1 MRYLTLLTSVLISCY
16 TYGFTISIAQAPD
29 PCGNGTGSLWA
40 TPQGGVSPYTYAW
53 SNGATTNMQYDL
65 VGGTYTVVVTDA
77 TGETATETTMLESPP
92 DLNIEPH
99 LDPWWADC
107 HGDCDGKLGFH
118 LGYTNGLPPFTYS
131 YTPTGGSTTNGIW
144 DFNYSGINITG
155 LCEGQEIFITA
166 TDANGCSDS
175 TTFVFEPA
183 PDYGAPPFTVTDACA
198 GYDNG
203 MLDIDV
209 SNWGW
214 GDYLE
219 TWIFGPDSPDSLT
232 GGLIDTYSDLAPG
245 NYTFRFT
252 SSGYGCADESSFTV
266 NAQANCGAVLGTAFL
281 DLDGDCL
288 NGSSD
293 PVLAYKPIV
302 IQPGNLVR
310 LTNALGEFNVPLDY
324 GSYTLELSDPNFF
337 QICPANSPYPFDL
350 TAVDPAHTVL
360 LADSIIGGLDLSVH
374 FTNSSAIPGFIQT
387 IWITVHNL
395 SSYTSLPITLS
406 FDHESIFTFVSSTE
420 TPASTTT
427 GNVTWE
433 LPALAPLGTQQVQ
446 LQLQIPADP
455 SLIGS
460 TYAALATVTSA
471 GDTYL
476 SNNTDSVVG
485 SYDPNDISARTTGGS
500 RSDYF
505 LATDEDIVY
514 TIRFQNTGNFP
525 AQDIYILDTLS
536 NLLDMARIEIIGAS
550 HDFTAAYLE
559 DRTLRFDFPNIQL
572 PDSTNDEPNSHGYV
586 AYRIA
591 PIASLAVGNV
601 IENTAGIFF
610 DFNPAV
616 ITNTSVV
623 TVETVQQIEERTFA
637 QVSVVPNPAKTQIQ
651 VIYDGTRPVLTSGR
665 IITADGRQM
674 QLSNYELSQGIFSVE
689 HLATG
694 VYLLDLHDRSG
705 HISRV
710 RFVKE

>member
-1 MRYLTLLTSVLISCY
+1 MRYLTLLTLVLISCY
-16 TYGFTISIAQAPD
+16 AYGFTIIISQKPD
-29 PCGNGTGSLWA
+29 PCGNGTGFLSA
-40 TPQGGVSPYTYAW
+40 YPQGGVSPYTYAW

-77 TGETATETTMLESPP
+77 MGEMATETTVLESPA
-92 DLNIEPH
+92 DLNIEPY
-99 LDPWWADC
+99 LFSAFADC
-107 HGDCDGKLGFH
+107 FGSCDGQIRFNLGN
-118 LGYTNGLPPFTYS
+118 TNGLPPYNYS
-131 YTPTGGSTTNGIW
+131 YTPSGGSTTNGIMNSPEW
-144 DFNYSGINITG
+144 RFDIPG
-155 LCEGQEIFITA
+155 LCEGHEIFITA

-175 TTFVFEPA
+175 TTLVLEPA

-203 MLDIDV
+203 MLEIDISSWV
-209 SNWGW
+209 F
-214 GDYLE
+214 GDYIV
-219 TWIFGPDSPDSLT
+219 TSIFGPDSPDSLT
-232 GGLIDTYSDLAPG
+232 GGPIYTYSDLAPG
-245 NYTFRFT
+245 NYTFRMT
-252 SSGYGCADESSFTV
+252 STVYGCADESSFTV
-266 NAQANCGAVLGTAFL
+266 GAQANCGAVLGTAFL

-310 LTNALGEFNVPLDY
+310 LTNALGEFNVPLDH
-324 GSYTLELSDPNFF
+324 GSYTLQLSDPNFF
-337 QICPANSPYPFDL
+337 QICPATAPYPFDL

-387 IWITVHNL
+387 TWITVRNL
-395 SSYTSLPITLS
+395 SSYTSYPITLS

-433 LPALAPLGTQQVQ
+433 LPALAPLGIQQVQ
-446 LQLQIPADP
+446 LRLQIPADP
-455 SLIGS
+455 GLIGS
-460 TYAALATVTSA
+460 TYAAMATVTSA

-476 SNNTDSVVG
+476 ANNTDSVVG

-572 PDSTNDEPNSHGYV
+572 PDITNDEPNSHGYV

-591 PIASLAVGNV
+591 PIASLAIGNV
-601 IENTAGIFF
+601 IENTAAIFF

-637 QVSVVPNPAKTQIQ
+637 QISVVPNPAKTQIQ
-651 VIYDGTRPVLTSGR
+651 LVYDGTRPPLANGR

-674 QLSNYELSQGIFSVE
+674 QLGNYELSQGIFTVE

-694 VYLLDLHDRSG
+694 VYLLDLRDRSG